1 MTSSSAKKI
10 ARAIA
15 LGAKGGVDYTDEGGW
30 AKKLQKLLPRGR
42 PFLDRV
48 IDGAGGDIVG
58 TTWKLLKM
66 GAAIVNYGMTGLE
79 QPVFPMQAVMK
90 NVELKGSTMG
100 SRGEFGEMV
109 QFVRKKRI
117 WPAVDRV
124 VDGIE
129 NLEDI
134 EGLFEDMRKGRHF
147 GKLVVR
153 IKGDRKEYSGG
164 SKL

>member
-1 MTSSSAKKI
+1 M
-10 ARAIA
+10 
-15 LGAKGGVDYTDEGGW
+15 
-30 AKKLQKLLPRGR
+30 RG
-42 PFLDRV
+42 DV
-48 IDGAGGDIVG
+48 IDGAGGGIVG

-100 SRGEFGEMV
+100 SRREFGEMV
-109 QFVRKKRI
+109 QFIREKRI
-117 WPAVDRV
+117 RPVVDRV

-129 NLEDI
+129 NLEEI

-147 GKLVVR
+147 GTLVVR
-153 IKGDRKEYSGG
+153 IKGVRKEYSGG